1 MIKVLIVV
9 DIQNDFIS
17 GSLGVPNGKEIIN
30 PINKLV
36 KQNWDLVVYT
46 MDSHPINHISFL
58 DQYDNKKI
66 GDTKKYICP
75 ITKKEIQQELWPP
88 HCVKGTWGE
97 ELHSD
102 LFIKQD
108 SIIQKKG
115 ENFNVDSYS
124 CFINKFGEVSDL
136 KSKLDRLNVQ
146 DVYMCGLAFDYCVGQ
161 TALDSKKLGFN
172 TFLIE
177 DLSKDIDTNTKNIM
191 ISKLKNVGVNI
202 INSSKIEIKQLYLN
216 N

>member
-1 MIKVLIVV
+1 MIKALIVV

-17 GSLGVPNGKEIIN
+17 GSLSVPKGIEIIN
-30 PINKLV
+30 PINKLI
-36 KQNWDLVVYT
+36 KQKWNSVIYT
-46 MDSHPINHISFL
+46 MDSHPKNHISFL
-58 DQYDNKKI
+58 SQHNMKKI
-66 GDTKKYICP
+66 GDTIKYICP
-75 ITKKEIQQELWPP
+75 KTKKEIYQELWPE

-97 ELHSD
+97 ELHKD

-115 ENFNVDSYS
+115 EIFNVDSYS
-124 CFINKFGEVSDL
+124 CFINKFGEVSNL
-136 KSKLDRLNVQ
+136 KTKLDSMGVS
-146 DVYMCGLAFDYCVGQ
+146 DVYVCGLAFDYCVGQ

-177 DLSKDIDTNTKNIM
+177 DLSKYINNDSKNIM

-202 INSSKIEIKQLYLN
+202 IDSSKLKFN